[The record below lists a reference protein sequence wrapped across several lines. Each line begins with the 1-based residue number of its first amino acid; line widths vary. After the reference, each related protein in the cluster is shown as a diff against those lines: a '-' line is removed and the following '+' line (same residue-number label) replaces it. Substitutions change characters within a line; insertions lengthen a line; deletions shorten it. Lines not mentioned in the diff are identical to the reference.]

1 MNFHRID
8 LIMAM
13 FVMTILATSGCESLM
28 SFLPCYEPSF
38 IDHPEAYWG
47 YCVGDLALK
56 TRYSLCSFPDNGSVR
71 GKGNVVLVIRAA
83 AGEKWNVFV
92 TPKRFMLMD
101 ENLNSSDRP
110 MEWDEVGCLVTSLYF
125 NGEHGMVKCL
135 AKKETYVATEKADL
149 LKNVSR
155 DGFIVD
161 MDQISRITD
170 KCCAVFI
177 VCGRYGE
184 YVRMPYVGNYFKPS
198 YMIHESDIIKESEDL
213 MELFR

>member
-1 MNFHRID
+1 
-8 LIMAM
+8 
-13 FVMTILATSGCESLM
+13 
-28 SFLPCYEPSF
+28 
-38 IDHPEAYWG
+38 
-47 YCVGDLALK
+47 
-56 TRYSLCSFPDNGSVR
+56 
-71 GKGNVVLVIRAA
+71 
-83 AGEKWNVFV
+83 
-92 TPKRFMLMD
+92 MD

-125 NGEHGMVKCL
+125 NGEHGMVKYL
-135 AKKETYVATEKADL
+135 AKKEAYVATEKADL

-155 DGFIVD
+155 DSFIVD
-161 MDQISRITD
+161 MDQISRVTD

-184 YVRMPYVGNYFKPS
+184 YVRMPYVGNCFKPS